1 MQFVIKK
8 ADLVRELQTVTG
20 VVEKRATVPILAN
33 LLLEATDAG
42 LHVGASD
49 LEVTIRGLARAEVV
63 DPGSVT
69 LPAGKLHEIARS
81 LPDADVQFKVG
92 ERNQV
97 VIKCDRTRYRISGQP
112 RDDFPSFP
120 EVDESKGVRLPGKLL
135 HEMIDR
141 VAFAITT
148 DDPRYALQGA
158 LFLLD
163 EKGVLT
169 LVATDTHRLAY
180 VSKKIEL
187 GESKGEIKVII
198 SRKALAQVSKMTA
211 DMTDEDE
218 VIMGREENHVFFSM
232 RDHRL
237 TCNVL
242 EGSFPNYENVM
253 PEGCETKVT
262 VPTDELLHA
271 VKRVSLL
278 GSDQFGR
285 AVQLVLTNG
294 KLELSSKTEV
304 GDAQETLGIDY
315 EGDEIKIGFN
325 ARYLQDFLSV
335 VGTAAVLLEFNPR
348 RDGEAPGETKV
359 NPGDKPG
366 LFRPMDSGMDYRY
379 VVMPMHL

>member
-33 LLLEATDAG
+33 LLLEASDAG

-63 DPGSVT
+63 DAGSVT

-81 LPDADVQFKVG
+81 LPDSDVQFKVG

-97 VIKCDRTRYRISGQP
+97 HIKCDRTRYKISGQS

-120 EVDESKGVRLPGKLL
+120 EVDETKGVRLPGKML
-135 HEMIDR
+135 HDMIER
-141 VAFAITT
+141 VSFAITT

-158 LFLLD
+158 LCLLD
-163 EKGVLT
+163 KTGVLT

-180 VSKKIEL
+180 VSKKL
-187 GESKGEIKVII
+187 DTGKTSGEIKVII

-211 DMTDEDE
+211 DMSEEDE
-218 VIMGREENHVFFSM
+218 IVMGLEENHVFFAM

-242 EGSFPNYENVM
+242 EGNFPNYENVM
-253 PEGCETKVT
+253 PEDCETKVT
-262 VPTDELLHA
+262 VPTEELLHA
-271 VKRVSLL
+271 VKRVALL

-285 AVQLVLTNG
+285 AVQLSLSNG

-304 GDAQETLGIDY
+304 GEAQETLSIEY

-335 VGTAAVLLEFNPR
+335 VGTSAVQLEFNPKR
-348 RDGEAPGETKV
+348 EGEAPGETKV

-366 LFRPMDSGMDYRY
+366 QFRPMDSGMDYRY